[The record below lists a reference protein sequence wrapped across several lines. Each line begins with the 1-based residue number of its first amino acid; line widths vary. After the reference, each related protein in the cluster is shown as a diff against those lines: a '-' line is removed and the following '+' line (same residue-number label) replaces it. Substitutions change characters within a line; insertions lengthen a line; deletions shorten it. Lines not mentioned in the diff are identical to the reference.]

1 MMNQTLQHSS
11 AIIKQNIHKKKTLPA
26 PVTQELPMAVP
37 LSFQGI
43 LCN

>member
-11 AIIKQNIHKKKTLPA
+11 AIIKQNIYKKTLPA